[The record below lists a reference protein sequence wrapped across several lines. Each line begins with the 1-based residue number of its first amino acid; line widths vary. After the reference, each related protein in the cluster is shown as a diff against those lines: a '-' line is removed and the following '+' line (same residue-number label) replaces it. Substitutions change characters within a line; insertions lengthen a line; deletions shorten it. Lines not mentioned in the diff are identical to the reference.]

1 MMRNS
6 ELHIRRQALLA
17 RCEAQRAELS
27 WRLAHILPKPLRG
40 MASGQGPGASA
51 ARHPFAWLLALGG
64 LLVFGRA
71 REVLTALVWARSAL
85 GLLSRGAKL
94 VGLVSALR
102 ARGAGRRRGKSL
114 ISALRRS

>member
-1 MMRNS
+1 MMRSS
-6 ELHIRRQALLA
+6 ELQLRRQALLA

-40 MASGQGPGASA
+40 AASGHGPGSSA

-64 LLVFGRA
+64 LVIFGRG

-85 GLLSRGAKL
+85 ALLSRGAKL
-94 VGLVSALR
+94 VGMVSALR
-102 ARGAGRRRGKSL
+102 GRRGARGKSL
-114 ISALRRS
+114 LAALRRG